1 VAVNSPNFDP
11 QKYLDK
17 VHDENCALSK
27 KLVETQLDF
36 DASAKNQSDNKA
48 IYRKKYGCEV

>member
-1 VAVNSPNFDP
+1 MAVNSPNFDP

-17 VHDENCALSK
+17 VHDDNCALSK
-27 KLVETQLDF
+27 KLIETQLDF